1 MSEQQRT
8 AVVTGAGRGIGE
20 AVARRLAADGLRVVA
35 TDIDEAAALATAE
48 SVGGTGMRLDVSDP
62 ESVRAFADS
71 LDRCDVLVNNAGV
84 WRFTPLLKTSP
95 DDFRHVMDTNVL
107 GTLLCTQ
114 AVAPLMASAGGG
126 SIINLTSLTAR
137 AITPGVGMYS
147 SSKAAVIA
155 LTIQTALELAHDG
168 IRANAVGPGFIP
180 TPGTLDTYGA
190 DEATQREGGK
200 IVPLGRFGRPEEIA
214 DAVAWFASDE
224 SRYVTGQVLFV
235 DGGATEATVPFLF
248 QAQRAVSKR

>member
-8 AVVTGAGRGIGE
+8 AVVTGAGRGIGA
-20 AVARRLAADGLRVVA
+20 AVASRLASDGLHVVA
-35 TDIDEAAALATAE
+35 TDVDEASAGATADL
-48 SVGGTGMRLDVSDP
+48 VGGTAMHLDVSDP
-62 ESVRAFADS
+62 DAVGKLADS
-71 LDRCDVLVNNAGV
+71 LERCDVLVNNAGV
-84 WRFTPLLKTSP
+84 WRFTPLLTTSP
-95 DDFRHVMDTNVL
+95 DDFRYVMDTNVL

-114 AVAPLMASAGGG
+114 AVAPLMARGGGG

-147 SSKAAVIA
+147 ASKAAVIA
-155 LTIQTALELAHDG
+155 LTIQTALELARDG

-190 DEATQREGGK
+190 DEATQREGGR

-248 QAQRAVSKR
+248 AAQRGASSR